1 MITLSTKTLTKYSP
15 SEMNRI
21 LRKTTTEVIQLAGPT
36 EGQIIS
42 KIQYINKNIKKTFK
56 KYIKK

>member
-1 MITLSTKTLTKYSP
+1 
-15 SEMNRI
+15 MNRI